1 MGHRRKVRNNSH
13 KRAEDRVTVIAARKG
28 IDLRK
33 ADDRTGSRLA
43 MAIVVPKGTGLVMVN
58 AAPIHDRKAVRLAV
72 RKSRS
77 LAATGSAVKPQR
89 LWHDALSL

>member
-1 MGHRRKVRNNSH
+1 M
-13 KRAEDRVTVIAARKG
+13 TVIAARKEIG
-28 IDLRK
+28 RWK

-43 MAIVVPKGTGLVMVN
+43 MAIVVPKRTGLVMVN

-77 LAATGSAVKPQR
+77 LAATGRAVKPQT